1 MCTLKVKEV
10 MSGEKIALGFG
21 GNVDYET
28 EWDSKIFKNLA
39 AHYEI
44 RDDEISD
51 TVEVRDLRSLLVSIL
66 GYMRSGSGGEVFVWD
81 QKVSGDFAKLF
92 NYRITIGGTNTRA
105 AISMAKLGY
114 SARLHVL
121 GNNEHLRRLLP
132 REDTK
137 VWSEPEE
144 SLYPHL
150 IIQYPEGT
158 EIKTPKLNVTAERA
172 NRIIYVNNPQKAA
185 MKINPAFFDHFDEIE
200 VMLISGFNSI
210 HDKGLLASRLEELS
224 KALLSLPRGIRI
236 FFEDGCYHIQENTA
250 MVQKALCKY
259 FEVYSLNEDEFGKY
273 IGEEVEFLNAR
284 QVCSFL
290 PKIAKIVQVPAIV
303 VHTKYWALAYGKDAE
318 KYRSCLKG
326 GIYLATTRLRY
337 GDDITPE
344 RYRETSMLDKNPLG
358 VEFSETIQSLGGG
371 MVCCEPSLDVREI
384 RVTTIGLG
392 DAFVGGF
399 VPLMT
404 SQKAEKE

>member
-1 MCTLKVKEV
+1 MR
-10 MSGEKIALGFG
+10 GEKIALGFG
-21 GNVDYET
+21 GNVDYEI
-28 EWDSKIFKNLA
+28 EWNSEIFRNLA
-39 AHYEI
+39 DRYEI

-51 TVEVRDLRSLLVSIL
+51 SVEVRDLRSLLVSIL

-81 QKVSGDFAKLF
+81 QKATNDFAKLF
-92 NYRITIGGTNTRA
+92 NYKITIGGTNTRA

-114 SARLHVL
+114 SARIHVL
-121 GNNEHLRRLLP
+121 GNNEHLQRLLP
-132 REDTK
+132 QEDTK
-137 VWSEPEE
+137 IWSESEE

-150 IIQYPEGT
+150 VIQYLEGT
-158 EIKTPKLNVTAERA
+158 EIKTPKLNVAAERS
-172 NRIIYVNNPQKAA
+172 NRIIYVNNPQKTA
-185 MKINPAFFDHFDEIE
+185 MKINPAFFDHLEGIE

-210 HDKGLLASRLEELS
+210 HDKELLACRLEELS
-224 KALLSLPRGIRI
+224 RALSSLPPGIRL

-250 MVQKALCKY
+250 IVQKALCKY

-273 IGEEVEFLNAR
+273 LGEKVEFLDAP
-284 QVCSFL
+284 QVYSFL
-290 PKIAKIVQVPAIV
+290 PEIEKIVQVPVIV

-326 GIYLATTRLRY
+326 GICLAATRFRY

-344 RYRETSMLDKNPLG
+344 RYRETSMLGKDPQGL
-358 VEFSETIQSLGGG
+358 EFSETIQSLGGG
-371 MVCCEPSLDVREI
+371 MVCCEPSLDARET

-399 VPLMT
+399 ISLMT
-404 SQKAEKE
+404 SQKAERE